1 MRVSGGFLHHFQR
14 KLMQLCTPN
23 GGSMGP
29 KMTVRE
35 ANRLL
40 LEDFV
45 LGELDGLVN
54 YRTGEI
60 VERLVYDSYPY
71 VPCTEDIPPSFVDVA
86 SIHGL
91 DRFMH
96 HIDRRTLVV
105 RNDSRR
111 LYDADK
117 GNHHYQGSAIGFS
130 TQQLNKLN
138 QLIKQLDYA
147 NSIVTTPHELAQ
159 ALRIERNNVYRYLAS
174 LGALVR
180 VITPARGMAQGT
192 LRVDISPAYGFR
204 YFSTDFDIAR
214 RQAVVSWYRP
224 SLQ

>member
-1 MRVSGGFLHHFQR
+1 MD
-14 KLMQLCTPN
+14 
-23 GGSMGP
+23 P

-35 ANRLL
+35 ASRLL

-45 LGELDGLVN
+45 LRELQGLVDF
-54 YRTGEI
+54 RTGEI
-60 VERLVYDSYPY
+60 VERLVYDTYPY
-71 VPCTEDIPPSFVDVA
+71 VPSTESLPPSFVDVA
-86 SIHGL
+86 SVHSR

-105 RNDSRR
+105 HNDTRR

-117 GNHHYQGSAIGFS
+117 GKHHYQGSAIGFS
-130 TQQLNKLN
+130 TQRLDKLN
-138 QLIKQLDYA
+138 RLIQQLDYA
-147 NSIVTTPHELAQ
+147 NSIVTTPYELAR

-180 VITPARGMAQGT
+180 VISPARGMAQGT

-204 YFSTDFDIAR
+204 YSSAHCASAR
-214 RQAVVSWYRP
+214 REAIASWYRP